1 MSKPRG
7 QRFADK
13 HLRMIESVLFRSLS
27 VFNMCSNVNN
37 VKLSFHCAWRA
48 LGFGDMNA
56 PQPTRLLNWTP
67 GRSQMNWKID
77 FQAFCSGRFH
87 YRKVRIFKNNY
98 PKWPTTGPY
107 GPFRSV
113 GRGAIQAGDDGRW
126 PIAAHHYTIRTVGV
140 TSTNDI
146 ERSTVTQEKTKHA
159 NASNRWHRILKYV
172 NPCWTELLYSLLVNM

>member
-1 MSKPRG
+1 MLKRE
-7 QRFADK
+7 QCEAF
-13 HLRMIESVLFRSLS
+13 ISLC
-27 VFNMCSNVNN
+27 M
-37 VKLSFHCAWRA
+37 K
-48 LGFGDMNA
+48 GFGLWRHECPSA
-56 PQPTRLLNWTP
+56 YTTAKLKLLEGAKWIEKSIFKLFVQ
-67 GRSQMNWKID
+67 GRWSLQKSTNI
-77 FQAFCSGRFH
+77 
-87 YRKVRIFKNNY
+87 KNNY